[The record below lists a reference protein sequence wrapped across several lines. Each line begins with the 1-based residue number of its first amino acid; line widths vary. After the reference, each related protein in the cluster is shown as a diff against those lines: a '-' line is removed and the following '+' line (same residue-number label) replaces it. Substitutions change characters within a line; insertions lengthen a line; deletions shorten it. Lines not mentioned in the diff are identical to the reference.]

1 MSSDG
6 ALAGGTAEG
15 RPESVTSG
23 DLPPLAE
30 HPLVYGSILDLVGD
44 TPLVRIPDVVDAPR
58 PRPRPRPTLRAS
70 GAQLWGKLENF
81 NPAGSVKDRIAY
93 AMIERAEREGILRP
107 GGIVVEPTSGNTGI
121 GLALVCMRRR
131 YRCILTM
138 PASMSLERRALL
150 EALGA
155 EVVLTDDD
163 AQMEGAI
170 QKAHEIVRQN
180 PGSFMPQQFDN
191 PENPA
196 VHYRETS
203 REILH
208 ALGDLRLDAFVAG
221 VGTGGTISG
230 VGGFLRE
237 RLPSCRI
244 VAVEPEGCATISRGE
259 RGPTKIQGWAA
270 GFVPRNYTPE
280 VPHEVLT
287 VSDDHAY
294 RTKVALAQNLGLL
307 VGISSGGAVHVAARI
322 ARELPA
328 DGNVVVVLPDTGERY
343 FSLDEY
349 FRS

>member
-1 MSSDG
+1 M
-6 ALAGGTAEG
+6 TAA
-15 RPESVTSG
+15 RPR
-23 DLPPLAE
+23 LPD
-30 HPLVYGSILDLVGD
+30 HPLVHESVLDLVGD
-44 TPLVRIPDVVDAPR
+44 TPLVRIPDRVASAEPR
-58 PRPRPRPTLRAS
+58 PRLAAEVAAS
-70 GAQLWGKLENF
+70 GAELWGKLENF
-81 NPAGSVKDRIAY
+81 NPAGSVKDRIAL
-93 AMIERAEREGILRP
+93 AMIERAERDGKLGP
-107 GGIVVEPTSGNTGI
+107 GGTVVEPTSGNTGI
-121 GLALVCMRRR
+121 GLALVCSRRR

-170 QKAHEIVRQN
+170 AKAHEIASRE

-191 PENPA
+191 NENPE
-196 VHYRETS
+196 VHYRTTA

-230 VGGFLRE
+230 VGRLLRE
-237 RLPSCRI
+237 EKPSCRI
-244 VAVEPEGCATISRGE
+244 IAVEAESCATISRGE

-270 GFVPRNYTPE
+270 GFVPRNYHPE

-287 VSDDHAY
+287 VSDDDAY
-294 RTKVALAQNLGLL
+294 RTKLALAQNLGLL
-307 VGISSGGAVHVAARI
+307 VGISSGGAVHVAAQV
-322 ARELPA
+322 ARQLPRG
-328 DGNVVVVLPDTGERY
+328 GNVVVVLPDTGERY

-349 FRS
+349 FER